1 MCQALCIY
9 FANSVSLISHK
20 NPLMYTLLFSPLHR
34 LRKPRLA
41 CVYAKLLQ
49 SYLTLCNPMDCTLPG
64 SSVSG
69 ILQARIL
76 EWVAMP
82 SSRGIFLTQGSHLCL
97 LSLHCQTGSLPLAPP
112 GKPKPRLTEVKRAW
126 PRSHRQLDFS

>member
-9 FANSVSLISHK
+9 FANSISLISHK
-20 NPLMYTLLFSPLHR
+20 NPSVYTLLFSLLHR
-34 LRKPRLA
+34 LRKPKLA

-64 SSVSG
+64 SSVYG
-69 ILQARIL
+69 ILQGKNIGVGCHAL
-76 EWVAMP
+76 FQ
-82 SSRGIFLTQGSHLCL
+82 GIFLTQGSHLCL
-97 LSLHCQTGSLPLAPP
+97 LSLHCQAGSLPLAPP

-126 PRSHRQLDFS
+126 PRSHRQLEFI